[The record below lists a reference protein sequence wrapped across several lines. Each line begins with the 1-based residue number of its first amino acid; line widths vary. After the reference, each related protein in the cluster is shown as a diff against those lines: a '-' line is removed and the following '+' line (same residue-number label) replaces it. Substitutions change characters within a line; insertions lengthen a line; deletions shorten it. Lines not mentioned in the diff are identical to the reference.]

1 MRRTLFTAE
10 RTFSVALATVV
21 GLLFATSAHAA
32 AELRLIP
39 DFTIAGILIVAF
51 FLLIPVV
58 DNLIVKPVFRVLDER
73 SEKIEGARKRAAKL
87 EVDADVVLS
96 KYETAVREVREEA
109 EGGRRDAI
117 DAARAQQAEVT
128 SAARAEADSEI
139 EQSRVE
145 LEGSVAS
152 ARASLRGTAEDLAKQ
167 AAERVLGRAI

>member
-10 RTFSVALATVV
+10 RILAVAAATVV

-32 AELRLIP
+32 AELVLIP
-39 DFTIAGILIVAF
+39 DPLTAGILIVAF
-51 FLLIPVV
+51 FVLVPVV
-58 DNLIVKPVFRVLDER
+58 DNLIVKPVFRVIDER
-73 SEKIEGARKRAAKL
+73 GEKIEGARKRAAKL
-87 EVDADVVLS
+87 EVDAAAVLS
-96 KYETAVREVREEA
+96 KYETAVRDVREEA

-128 SAARAEADSEI
+128 SAARAEAEGEI

-145 LEGSVAS
+145 LEGSLAS